1 MTVAATSADAPAVR
15 AQPGAPPVWAPGQPD
30 TVIAVLSRA
39 VERSPDKLFLDFA
52 GEGYT
57 YSQIWDLS
65 LRRAAGLDLLGIGPG
80 DTVVCILDNN
90 VDAVVCW
97 FAANFLGAIWV
108 PVNTALKGEYLR
120 HQIGDAAAAVVLAES
135 GYAQRVFDI
144 ADELPD
150 LRQLVVR
157 GRIPELSASSEPF
170 PVSVTSLDAVT
181 PERGLSAPV
190 AADPADLAML
200 IYTSGTTGP
209 SKGCMISHNY
219 ICNVARN
226 TAAMRNPA
234 LTLWTPLPLFH
245 LNAAGTSVLATAVNQ
260 TTVAIAERFSLSGF
274 WPEIKRSGAQ
284 QVSILGIM
292 IALIATMPDTTEMAE
307 CFGQIEHVGGAPWT
321 PELIATWKRRFGV
334 RSAGNSVFGLTEAS
348 FITSNPHGRE
358 APLGASGR
366 RNDDFDVRI
375 VDDADVEVP
384 DGRPGEIIVRPRK
397 PHVMFEGYWRRPE
410 ATMAVL
416 RNLWF
421 QTGDVGRF
429 DPDGWFWFVDR
440 KKDYL
445 RRRGENISSYELE
458 RTFRA
463 HPDIAD
469 VAVHAVPSDLT
480 EDDVKVTAVR
490 RDGTGLTEE
499 QLCRWCLDK
508 LPYFAVPRYIEFRPE
523 LPRNA
528 TGKVLKHQ
536 LRDEGVTP
544 GTWDITSS
552 DIEVV
557 RR

>member
-1 MTVAATSADAPAVR
+1 MTITAASADSPATG
-15 AQPGAPPVWAPGQPD
+15 AQPSAPPVWAPGQAD
-30 TVIAVLSRA
+30 TVTAVLSRA
-39 VERSPDKLFLDFA
+39 VQQSPDKVFLDFA
-52 GEGYT
+52 GQTYT
-57 YSQIWDLS
+57 YLQVWELS
-65 LRRAAGLDLLGIGPG
+65 LRRAAGLERLGVGRG
-80 DTVVCILDNN
+80 HTVVCILDNN
-90 VDAVVCW
+90 VDAIVSW
-97 FAANFLGAIWV
+97 FAANFLSAVWV
-108 PVNTALKGEYLR
+108 PVNTALKDEYLR

-135 GYAQRVFDI
+135 DYAQRILDI
-144 ADELPD
+144 APQLPD
-150 LRQLVVR
+150 LRHLVVR
-157 GRIPELSASSEPF
+157 GGVPESST
-170 PVSVTSLDAVT
+170 VSVTSLDALT
-181 PERGLSAPV
+181 PEHGLAQPD
-190 AADPADLAML
+190 ALAQRDLAML

-219 ICNVARN
+219 ICNVAKN

-234 LTLWTPLPLFH
+234 FTVWTPLPLFH

-260 TTVAIAERFSLSGF
+260 ATVSVAERFSLSGF

-292 IALIATMPDTTEMAE
+292 ITLIATMPDTAEMAE

-321 PELIATWKRRFGV
+321 PELIATWKERFGV

-348 FITSNPHGRE
+348 FITSNPQGLV

-375 VDDADVEVP
+375 VDDHDVEVP
-384 DGRPGEIIVRPRK
+384 DGEPGEIIVRPRR

-410 ATMAVL
+410 ATMSVL

-421 QTGDVGRF
+421 HTGDIGRF
-429 DPDGWFWFVDR
+429 DADGWFWFVDR

-463 HPDIAD
+463 HGDIAD

-490 RDGTGLTEE
+490 RDGAGLTEE

-508 LPYFAVPRYIEFRPE
+508 LPYFAVPRYIEFRTE

-536 LRDEGVTP
+536 LRDEGVTA

-552 DIEVV
+552 DIQVMK
-557 RR
+557 R

>member
-1 MTVAATSADAPAVR
+1 MTIAATSTDLPSTSVR
-15 AQPGAPPVWAPGQPD
+15 SGASPVWAPGQSD
-30 TVIAVLSRA
+30 TVTAVLARA
-39 VERSPDKLFLDFA
+39 VEESPDKVFLDFA
-52 GEGYT
+52 GQTYT
-57 YSQIWDLS
+57 YSEVWDLS
-65 LRRAAGLDLLGIGPG
+65 LRCAAGLGRLGVGPG
-80 DTVVCILDNN
+80 QTVVCILDNN
-90 VDAVVCW
+90 VDAIVSW
-97 FAANFLGAIWV
+97 FAANFLGAVWV

-120 HQIGDAAAAVVLAES
+120 HQIGDAAAPVVIAES
-135 GYAQRVFDI
+135 DYAQRIFDI
-144 ADELPD
+144 AGELDD
-150 LRQLVVR
+150 LKHLVVR
-157 GRIPELSASSEPF
+157 GTMPESCPC
-170 PVSVTSLDAVT
+170 SVTPLDAIT
-181 PERGLSAPV
+181 PDQGLAEPV
-190 AADPADLAML
+190 AVAPGDLAML

-234 LTLWTPLPLFH
+234 FALWTPLPLFH
-245 LNAAGTSVLATAVNQ
+245 LNAAGTSVLASAVNK
-260 TTVAIAERFSLSGF
+260 TTVSIAERFSLSRF

-292 IALIATMPDTTEMAE
+292 IALIATMPDTAEMAE

-321 PELIATWKRRFGV
+321 PELIATWKERFGV

-348 FITSNPHGRE
+348 FVTSNQQGLT

-375 VDDADVEVP
+375 VDDNDVELA
-384 DGRPGEIIVRPRK
+384 DGQSGEIIVRPRK

-410 ATMAVL
+410 ATVAVM

-421 QTGDVGRF
+421 HTGDIGRF
-429 DPDGWFWFVDR
+429 DADGWFWFVDR

-458 RTFRA
+458 RTFRT

-480 EDDVKVTAVR
+480 EDEVKVTAVR
-490 RDGTGLTEE
+490 RDDADLTEE

-508 LPYFAVPRYIEFRPE
+508 LPYFAVPRYIEFRTE

-536 LRDEGVTP
+536 LRDEGVTVL
-544 GTWDITSS
+544 TWDITSS
-552 DIEVV
+552 DIQVV
-557 RR
+557 KR